1 MRKTLVV
8 PTVVVAV
15 LIAGCAGPRGASR
28 NIPQLASDMSEIS
41 RSYDYYNAELKD
53 LNLPD
58 PDSMLSMLAGSR
70 TERLKRY
77 YSKEMAGKRDR
88 CHSDTACR
96 KSDIMG
102 LRAQT
107 LGSYSVV
114 SMHQRD
120 ENLVTLMVVGTNTR
134 GAPRRVIVDWLFEDG
149 RWRINDVVSGP
160 PG

>member
-1 MRKTLVV
+1 MPKTLAVS
-8 PTVVVAV
+8 TVVVAV

-41 RSYDYYNAELKD
+41 RSYDYYNNELKD
-53 LNLPD
+53 LSLPD
-58 PDSMLSMLAGSR
+58 PDSMLSMFAGSR

-77 YSKEMAGKRDR
+77 YSKEMAAKRDR
-88 CHSDTACR
+88 CYADAACR

-114 SMHQRD
+114 SVHQRD

-134 GAPRRVIVDWLFEDG
+134 GVSRRVIVDWMFEDG